1 MRVLSAMPESCSVER
16 VWRHF
21 RDVFSP
27 KIRSM
32 LSDTLR
38 KLVFVKLNM
47 HLVPHGS
54 VSETDMNTLVEF
66 DESWVQS
73 IVVAT
78 EQYDR
83 EIEIQS
89 ITEQARYTECAG
101 VDLMLEGVVV
111 VDAAEEAD
119 ALEIEDQGDIS

>member
-1 MRVLSAMPESCSVER
+1 
-16 VWRHF
+16 
-21 RDVFSP
+21 VFSL
-27 KIRSM
+27 KRRAM

-38 KLVFVKLNM
+38 RLVFVKLNM
-47 HLVPHGS
+47 HLVPHDS
-54 VSETDMNTLVEF
+54 LSETDMSTLVEV

-83 EIEIQS
+83 EIEIQH

-101 VDLMLEGVVV
+101 VDLILEGVDI

-119 ALEIEDQGDIS
+119 ALEIEDEEDALLDFL